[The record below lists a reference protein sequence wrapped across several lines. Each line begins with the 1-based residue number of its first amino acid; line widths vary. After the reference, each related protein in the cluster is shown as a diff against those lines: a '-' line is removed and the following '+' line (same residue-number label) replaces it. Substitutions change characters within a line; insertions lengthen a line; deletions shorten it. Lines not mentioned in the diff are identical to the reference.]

1 MGRNPCS
8 AGDPPVALPEGYPK
22 TVWKWRQQTQ
32 AKAEQPV
39 SRAPR
44 RTLRWKTYSSET
56 GCVYQYVLRGCRPW
70 QHNAGDGFEYVFHAS
85 RDRKE
90 VFEVSV
96 VLAAATIAEWNR
108 RHATELRDAERY
120 AVAKL
125 SLLAAFD
132 EYQTQDAFSEPIRP
146 GLDMIEQSMV
156 KLGL

>member
-1 MGRNPCS
+1 M
-8 AGDPPVALPEGYPK
+8 
-22 TVWKWRQQTQ
+22 WKWRQTQ
-32 AKAEQPV
+32 DKADQPQ
-39 SRAPR
+39 SGAAH
-44 RTLRWKTYSSET
+44 RTLRWKTYSSDA
-56 GCVYQYVLRGCRPW
+56 GYVYQYVLRGCRHSK
-70 QHNAGDGFEYVFHAS
+70 QSGGDGFEYVFHAS

-146 GLDMIEQSMV
+146 GLDMIEQSML

>member
-1 MGRNPCS
+1 
-8 AGDPPVALPEGYPK
+8 
-22 TVWKWRQQTQ
+22 VWKWRRTQ
-32 AKAEQPV
+32 EKAAQPQ
-39 SRAPR
+39 SGTSS

-56 GCVYQYVLRGCRPW
+56 GYVYQYVLRGCRPW
-70 QHNAGDGFEYVFHAS
+70 RHNGDDGFQYIFHAS

-96 VLAAATIAEWNR
+96 VLSASTIAEWNR
-108 RHATELRDAERY
+108 RHATDLRDAERY

-146 GLDMIEQSMV
+146 GFEMIEQSML